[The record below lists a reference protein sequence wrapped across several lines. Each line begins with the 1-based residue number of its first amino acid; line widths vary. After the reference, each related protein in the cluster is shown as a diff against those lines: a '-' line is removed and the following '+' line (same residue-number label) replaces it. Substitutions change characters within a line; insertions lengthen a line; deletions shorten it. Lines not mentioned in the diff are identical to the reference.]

1 MQHPK
6 QAKKQIALR
15 YIYIVCGCIAVTLG
29 TIGVVVPGLPTT
41 PFVLLASWCF
51 YKSSPR
57 LQAWLL
63 QSFLGKYIRDYKE
76 KGGLTMR
83 KRLYIIAL
91 MATMVSVSIIFFIP
105 NRTVDIIVGVAGLIG
120 CIVVGFVVPK
130 AKEEKK

>member
-6 QAKKQIALR
+6 QSKKQIALR
-15 YIYIVCGCIAVTLG
+15 YIFIVCGCIAVILG

-120 CIVVGFVVPK
+120 CIVVGFVVPQT
-130 AKEEKK
+130 KEKEK

>member
-1 MQHPK
+1 MKNPLSRHTY
-6 QAKKQIALR
+6 AR
-15 YIYIVCGCIAVTLG
+15 VFFIVAGCITVTLG

-41 PFVLLASWCF
+41 PLVLLASWCF

-57 LQAWLL
+57 MQAWLL

-76 KGGLTMR
+76 KGGLTTR

-91 MATMVSVSIIFFIP
+91 MATMVSISIVFFIP
-105 NRTVDIIVGVAGLIG
+105 NRTIDIIVGIAGLIG

-130 AKEEKK
+130 AKEKKQ

>member
-6 QAKKQIALR
+6 QSKKQIALR
-15 YIYIVCGCIAVTLG
+15 YIFIVCGCIAVILG

-105 NRTVDIIVGVAGLIG
+105 NRIVDIIVGVAGLIG
-120 CIVVGFVVPK
+120 CIVVGLVVPQ
-130 AKEEKK
+130 AKEKKK

>member
-91 MATMVSVSIIFFIP
+91 MATMVSISTIFFIHSWVI
-105 NRTVDIIVGVAGLIG
+105 RWIVIVAGLIG